1 MVFRCLFY
9 YYCILTQGTWSLELF
24 STLFFLGFVA
34 IAFTKKGRKGACPSN
49 FMWNGQSFRLVKK
62 WVANSGSF
70 LQILHLYPMLDKIAH
85 LCQTFFNENV
95 YTSSLLNVNFR
106 YKMSSFWQNIYLFKG
121 QQILEVNFL
130 VLISSEKTQKSIP
143 NSTLALRAEFVFC
156 FFR

>member
-1 MVFRCLFY
+1 MLILLLLYLNSRDLIFRIIFD
-9 YYCILTQGTWSLELF
+9 S
-24 STLFFLGFVA
+24 FFLGFVA

-130 VLISSEKTQKSIP
+130 VLISSEKTKNPFLILP
-143 NSTLALRAEFVFC
+143 LL
-156 FFR
+156 